1 MKVIVG
7 QLIMDLFQVGK
18 TYEVGTQSKDGQF
31 DIYNQ
36 CQVKEKVSGRVLLE
50 VYEKNDEEVIGVE
63 WVDWETV
70 RTVKEV

>member
-1 MKVIVG
+1 MKVIIG
-7 QLIMDLFQVGK
+7 QLVMDLFQVGK

-31 DIYNQ
+31 DLYNQ

-50 VYEKNDEEVIGVE
+50 VYEKNDEEVMGVE

-70 RTVKEV
+70 RTVKEM

>member
-7 QLIMDLFQVGK
+7 QLVMDLFQVGK

-31 DIYNQ
+31 DSYNQ

-70 RTVKEV
+70 RTVKEL

>member
-7 QLIMDLFQVGK
+7 QLVMDLFQVGK

-36 CQVKEKVSGRVLLE
+36 CQVKEKVSGRILLE

>member
-1 MKVIVG
+1 MKVIVS
-7 QLIMDLFQVGK
+7 QLVMDLFQVGK

>member
-7 QLIMDLFQVGK
+7 QLVMDLFQVGK
-18 TYEVGTQSKDGQF
+18 TYEVGTQSKEGQF

-50 VYEKNDEEVIGVE
+50 VYEKNNEEVIGVE
-63 WVDWETV
+63 WVNWETV
-70 RTVKEV
+70 RTVKEI

>member
-7 QLIMDLFQVGK
+7 QLVMDLFQVGK